1 MPSSPLKKNS
11 GISLVH
17 TKPVVTGWSVVINSC
32 LAKGKGVFPKC
43 LKLARTIPIL

>member
-17 TKPVVTGWSVVINSC
+17 TKPLVTGWTVVINSC
-32 LAKGKGVFPKC
+32 LAKGVFPEC
-43 LKLARTIPIL
+43 LNLATTIPLL